1 MNWDIIQGK
10 WAELKGKAQIEWGKL
25 TNDDLDVIDGR
36 RKELASRIQDRYGIA
51 RDEAERQI
59 DDWASRH

>member
-10 WAELKGKAQIEWGKL
+10 WTELK
-25 TNDDLDVIDGR
+25 
-36 RKELASRIQDRYGIA
+36 GIA

-59 DDWASRH
+59 DEWASRH

>member
-10 WAELKGKAQIEWGKL
+10 WTEMKGKAQAEWGKL
-25 TNDDLDVIDGR
+25 TDDDLDIIDGR
-36 RKELASRIQDRYGIA
+36 RKELAGRVQARYGIA

-59 DDWASRH
+59 DEWASRH

>member
-10 WAELKGKAQIEWGKL
+10 WTELK
-25 TNDDLDVIDGR
+25 
-36 RKELASRIQDRYGIA
+36 GIA

-59 DDWASRH
+59 DEWASRHREACLIGSKSQKQTPLRIPTVAAVAFLSLC

>member
-10 WAELKGKAQIEWGKL
+10 WEELKGKAQVEWGKL
-25 TNDDLDVIDGR
+25 TDDDLDIIDGR
-36 RKELASRIQDRYGIA
+36 RKELAGRIQARYGIE

>member
-36 RKELASRIQDRYGIA
+36 RKELAGRIQARYGIA